1 MKTPEIKA
9 FAAKLIKTCLLLIS
23 TYLALTVI
31 YIHFSNDAL
40 RHIIAKEMLESA
52 LLATLLSLAGG
63 ILLDFEIRLHE
74 NKNNT

>member
-1 MKTPEIKA
+1 MKIPEIKA
-9 FAAKLIKTCLLLIS
+9 YAAKLINTCLILI
-23 TYLALTVI
+23 TAYLTLTVI
-31 YIHFSNDAL
+31 YIHFSNDAM

-52 LLATLLSLAGG
+52 LLAALLSLAGG